1 MPGSPFPQ
9 GLPLPNGPLLGR
21 LITTSDVGFWIHAT
35 RDGRRALIMTN
46 AFWSDVSIPA
56 DDDWESRRLSFGD
69 GDYRVLIAGGQMDE
83 LHRIERPLTAD
94 MAMPFARALASVPEA
109 QTGGIYIGEQV
120 HILAFAVEGEPPLDK
135 DAVLGRY
142 LSGGIDVLASDIV
155 ALERI
160 VPKIDHDDLVQIVDA
175 AGIAVKSAG
184 RSTNGRKK
192 GNTQPAVTP
201 EEALIPFALP
211 GREMLSDFFNEH
223 VIEII
228 ADEARYAALGIGFPG
243 GIILEGPTGC
253 GKTFAVE
260 KLIEHLGWRSFS
272 IDASS
277 VASPY
282 IHETSRKVAE
292 VFNEAKKAAPA
303 VIVIDEMDAFL
314 TDRSSG
320 TDQHRLEEVAEF
332 LRRIPEASANR
343 VLIIGMTNKID
354 LIDPA
359 ILRRGR
365 FDHVIHVDHAGRA
378 EIEGLLGSLLAE
390 IPHDLENFEQMAE
403 DLAGRPL
410 SDAAFVVREA
420 GRLAARAGRDR
431 ISENDVARAMSR
443 TPSRDPDNQQRM
455 GF

>member
-1 MPGSPFPQ
+1 MPESPFPQ
-9 GLPLPNGPLLGR
+9 GLPLPDGPFLGR
-21 LITTSDVGFWIHAT
+21 LITASDAGFWIHAT
-35 RDGRRALIMTN
+35 RDGRRALIMTD
-46 AFWSDVSIPA
+46 AFRSDVGISA
-56 DDDWESRRLSFGD
+56 DHDRNSRRLSFGD
-69 GDYRVLIAGGQMDE
+69 GDYRVMIAGGEMDE
-83 LHRIERPLTAD
+83 LHRIERPLIVDTA
-94 MAMPFARALASVPEA
+94 MSFARALAAFPEA
-109 QTGGIYIGEQV
+109 QTGGIYIAEQV
-120 HILAFAVEGEPPLDK
+120 RILPFAVEGEPPIDK

-160 VPKIDHDDLVQIVDA
+160 VPKIDHYDLVQIVVA
-175 AGIAVKSAG
+175 AGIAVRSAG

-192 GNTQPAVTP
+192 EKTQLAVTP
-201 EEALIPFALP
+201 GEALIPFALP
-211 GREMLSDFFNEH
+211 GRKMLSDFFNEH

-292 VFNEAKKAAPA
+292 IFNEAKKAAPA
-303 VIVIDEMDAFL
+303 IIVIDEMDAFL

-378 EIEGLLGSLLAE
+378 EIEGLLGSLLAG
-390 IPHDLENFEQMAE
+390 IPHDLENFGQMAE

-431 ISENDVARAMSR
+431 ISEDDVARAMSR